1 MHFFMIFETTLLW
14 QEIPLSLPLFQP
26 WGGLVTAPEPWLWL
40 TRATCQPLSH
50 GEWPHTEGQT
60 LPGHCTPCAVPWHL
74 PPNAVSVVS

>member
-40 TRATCQPLSH
+40 TRATCWPESWGTVPHQGADPARALHALCQPLAPAS
-50 GEWPHTEGQT
+50 
-60 LPGHCTPCAVPWHL
+60 
-74 PPNAVSVVS
+74 